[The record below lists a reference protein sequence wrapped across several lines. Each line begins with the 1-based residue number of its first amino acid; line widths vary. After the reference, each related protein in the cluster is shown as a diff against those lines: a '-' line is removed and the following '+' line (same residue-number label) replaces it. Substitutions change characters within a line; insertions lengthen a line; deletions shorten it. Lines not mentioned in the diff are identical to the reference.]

1 MISELND
8 EEILDFLMNSD
19 FDGDFKPEEFRYLLH
34 KWKYFYRILN
44 GRYELAK
51 VNHEGEIRQLI
62 ADKETLVKSLFDSQ
76 VESAQKEDIIG
87 SMKSRKLT
95 WNERLKGKIIL
106 DENKNL

>member
-19 FDGDFKPEEFRYLLH
+19 FEGEFKPEEYRYLLH

-44 GRYELAK
+44 GRYELAR

-62 ADKETLVKSLFDSQ
+62 SDKESLNKSLFDIQ

-106 DENKNL
+106 NKYEI

>member
-19 FDGDFKPEEFRYLLH
+19 FEGDFKPEEYRYLLH

-44 GRYELAK
+44 GRYELSR

-62 ADKETLVKSLFDSQ
+62 SDKESLNKSLFDIQ

-95 WNERLKGKIIL
+95 LKERWSGKIIL
-106 DENKNL
+106 NENENK

>member
-19 FDGDFKPEEFRYLLH
+19 FEGDFKPEEYRYLLH

-44 GRYELAK
+44 GRYELSR

-62 ADKETLVKSLFDSQ
+62 SDKESLNKSLFDIQ

-95 WNERLKGKIIL
+95 LKERCSGKIIL
-106 DENKNL
+106 RENEN